1 MVITFTAILFGLA
14 AVIFPLRQNK
24 FFLLSS
30 ALVIGAAYFIE
41 HNYFRTSIFS
51 HKTILLFLVF
61 HLVAINF
68 STFIAYGADK
78 RAAQRGQWRV
88 SERDLHMLE
97 FLGGWLGAFLG
108 QRFFHHKT
116 TKKSYQ
122 ATYKFMI
129 IMEFAAIWVI
139 LKYLHL
145 L

>member
-1 MVITFTAILFGLA
+1 MVITFTIILLGLA
-14 AVIFPLRQNK
+14 AIILPLRQNK

-30 ALVIGAAYFIE
+30 AFVIGTAYFIE

-51 HKTILLFLVF
+51 YKTILLFLVF
-61 HLVAINF
+61 HIIAINI
-68 STFIAYGADK
+68 STFIAYGVDK

-97 FLGGWLGAFLG
+97 FLGGWIGAFAG

-116 TKKSYQ
+116 TKKNYQ

-129 IMEFAAIWVI
+129 IMEFVAIWFI

>member
-1 MVITFTAILFGLA
+1 MVITFSAILLGLA

-30 ALVIGAAYFIE
+30 ALVIGTAYFVE
-41 HNYFRTSIFS
+41 HNYFRTSILS
-51 HKTILLFLVF
+51 YKTILLFCVF
-61 HLVAINF
+61 HLIAINI
-68 STFIAYGADK
+68 STFIAYGVDK

-97 FLGGWLGAFLG
+97 FLGGWVGAFIG

-116 TKKSYQ
+116 NKKSYQ

-129 IMEFAAIWVI
+129 VMEFAAIWAI